1 MNDPVLRTEEIT
13 YQYANKQ
20 NAIEGVSIDI
30 PRGKKIVLL
39 GPNGAGKSTL
49 FLHFNG
55 IFRPMSGKVLF
66 NGREL
71 RYGKKDL
78 EEIRSKVALVLQNP
92 DDQIF
97 SATIEEDVAFG
108 PMNMGL
114 PMDEVER
121 RVDEALD
128 QVGMADLRS
137 KPTQQLSFGQK
148 KRVSLAGA
156 MAMRPEVLIMDEPT
170 AGLDSRMVHELLE
183 LADELNQ
190 QGLTVVM
197 STHDVETA
205 YSWADEVRVMNRG
218 RLIFSGDADGF
229 FADGQRARN
238 IGLTEP
244 ILYDLNRTMSRHNK
258 LDLAPFPKNIF
269 ELNQKFGQH
278 SGRLGQLFYLMV
290 DELNPDVVQEVRHRM
305 PQAAIGLIGT
315 RARRV
320 GCGLNLQV
328 EHRFDSYD
336 EALIEVG
343 HGRDFVLIGDNA
355 WRRTVEKRV
364 SQLNATFSLE
374 MTLLPFPMKGL

>member
-1 MNDPVLRTEEIT
+1 MDEPVIKTENLCFVYPNRTTALEDVNVE
-13 YQYANKQ
+13 
-20 NAIEGVSIDI
+20 I

-55 IFRPMSGKVLF
+55 IFKPRSGTVLF
-66 NGREL
+66 NGEPVA
-71 RYGKKDL
+71 YGKKDL
-78 EEIRSKVALVLQNP
+78 EKLRSKVSLVMQNP

-97 SATIEEDVAFG
+97 SATIEEDIAFG

-114 PMDEVER
+114 PMKEVEE

-128 QVGMADLRS
+128 QVDMHGLRD

-156 MAMRPEVLIMDEPT
+156 IAMHPEVLIMDEPT

-190 QGLTVVM
+190 KGLTVIM

-205 YSWADEVRVMNRG
+205 YSWADEVRVMNKG
-218 RLIFSGDADGF
+218 RIIYSGDPDGF
-229 FADGQRARN
+229 FSDGQRARN
-238 IGLTEP
+238 MGLTEP
-244 ILYDLNRTMSRHNK
+244 IMFDLNRTMSRHNSVPM
-258 LDLAPFPKNIF
+258 APYPKNIF

-278 SGRLGQLFYLMV
+278 KGAMGRLYFYPTSDLSS
-290 DELNPDVVQEVRHRM
+290 ETIKTIRHMM
-305 PQAAIGLIGT
+305 PQAAVGLIGT
-315 RARRV
+315 NARKV
-320 GCGLNLQV
+320 GGDLGLQV
-328 EHRFDSYD
+328 EHRFDTYD

-343 HGRDFVLIGDNA
+343 NGRDFVMVGDEN
-355 WRRTVEKRV
+355 WRGEIEARLELLST
-364 SQLNATFSLE
+364 TFGSAV
-374 MTLLPFPMKGL
+374 GLMRL